1 MHRRWMRRTLALGM
15 AAMAILCGC
24 DTRMHTVAPT
34 IWEEFAEEEQVTA
47 APVKF
52 PVTPSG
58 STLVAEELVSF
69 QGPYW
74 EDGSGD
80 LVEHVAGLMISNPTN
95 RMVEFAAF
103 VVEQAG
109 ERLYFFAYC
118 LPPMS
123 RCLVLEYNKKTC
135 DPGLVTAC
143 QELCVRW
150 DQQKLSR
157 EQVDYVSL
165 GPLMTVINRDAR
177 QLSHVTVRYKQYVK
191 EKDYYLGGAVHSAH
205 VFFLQP
211 EERRSVMPEHYDAGR
226 ARIVEIEIKN

>member
-1 MHRRWMRRTLALGM
+1 MHRRGLRWTLVLGLV
-15 AAMAILCGC
+15 AMGILCGC
-24 DTRMHTVAPT
+24 DTRIHTATPMV
-34 IWEEFAEEEQVTA
+34 WEENTEGKQVRA
-47 APVKF
+47 MPLEF
-52 PVTPSG
+52 PVTLSG
-58 STLVAEELVSF
+58 GTLVAEELVNF

-80 LVEHVAGLMISNPTN
+80 LVENVAGLMISNPTN
-95 RMVEFAAF
+95 RMVEFASF

-109 ERLYFFAYC
+109 ERLYFFVYR

-123 RCLVLEYNKKTC
+123 RCLVLEYNKKSC

-150 DQQKLSR
+150 EQQELSR
-157 EQVDYVSL
+157 EQLGYVGL

-177 QLSHVTVRYKQYVK
+177 QLKHVTLWYKQYVQ
-191 EKDYYLGGAVHSAH
+191 EGDYYLGGAVHSAH

-211 EERRSVMPEHYDAGR
+211 EERRTIQPEHYEADC
-226 ARIVEIEIKN
+226 ARIVGIQLEM